1 MRHHGW
7 TLAFAFVVLTLPGI
21 AVAQTQSLASVAEAR
36 PAPATP
42 TRSETED
49 LRVELERLQ
58 EQLRQQSLLLES
70 YRKQLDELRRH
81 MAESAGA
88 EHRSAAEAVSS
99 AAPSSALPATS
110 VQTPAP
116 AAESSAP
123 LFWRLGTARATPG
136 GFLDFTAIFRSTNV
150 GSGIGTSFGSIP
162 FNNSAAGRLTETRFT
177 AQNSRLSLK
186 VETPAGHQELTGY
199 VEADFLGVDPPNAFV
214 TSNSHSFR
222 MRLYWV
228 SVRRGKWE
236 VLGGQS
242 WSLLTPNRRGLSAV
256 PADIFFSQD
265 MDTNYQVGLTWA
277 RQAQLRVLY
286 HPTGHWTLGA
296 SLENPQQYI
305 TPAVV
310 LPTAALG
317 SQFDSGSNAAAPNLH
332 PDLIVKM
339 AYDAAPGG
347 HNLHLEAGGLLR
359 SFKTFDPAASRTHT
373 LTGGG
378 ASAAVL
384 FEAVRNLRLIATAF
398 WSDGGGRYIFGLGP
412 DVVVRPDGTLSAVH
426 AGSGI
431 AGLEWQA
438 TPTWMFYSYYG
449 GAYFQRNYTS
459 TGNGFVGFGFPGS
472 STAANRVVQE
482 ATLGFVQTLW
492 RNPAAG
498 ALQLITQGS
507 YLARSPWSVAAGQPK
522 NAHLVMGYVD
532 LRYVLP

>member
-1 MRHHGW
+1 MRRHFGK
-7 TLAFAFVVLTLPGI
+7 LAFVVLTLPTI
-21 AVAQTQSLASVAEAR
+21 AAAQAPSLASAAVARSASG
-36 PAPATP
+36 ASV
-42 TRSETED
+42 RSETEE
-49 LRVELERLQ
+49 LRAELERLQ
-58 EQLRQQSLLLES
+58 EQLRQQSLLLER
-70 YRKQLDELRRH
+70 YRAQLDELRRQSN
-81 MAESAGA
+81 EPAGA
-88 EHRSAAEAVSS
+88 EHRSAADAAASAA
-99 AAPSSALPATS
+99 AAPSLPAA
-110 VQTPAP
+110 QGQAPAP
-116 AAESSAP
+116 AAESPAP
-123 LFWRLGTARATPG
+123 LFWRLGTARVTPG

-162 FNNSAAGRLTETRFT
+162 FNTSAAGRLTETRFT

-186 VETPAGHQELTGY
+186 VETPAGRQELTGY

-228 SVRRGKWE
+228 SVHRGKWE

-286 HPTGHWTLGA
+286 HPSSHWTLGA

-305 TPAVV
+305 TPGVV
-310 LPTAALG
+310 LPSPALG
-317 SQFDSGSNAAAPNLH
+317 SQFDAGSNAAAPNLH

-339 AYDAAPGG
+339 AYDATPAGR
-347 HNLHLEAGGLLR
+347 NLHVEAGGLLR
-359 SFKTFDPAASRTHT
+359 SFKTFDPAASSTHT

-378 ASAAVL
+378 VSAALL
-384 FEAVRNLRLIATAF
+384 FEAVRNLRLIATGF

-431 AGLEWQA
+431 AGLEWQV
-438 TPTWMFYSYYG
+438 TPAWLFYSYYG
-449 GAYFQRNYTS
+449 GAYFQRNYAS

-472 STAANRVVQE
+472 SSAANRTVQE
-482 ATLGFVQTLW
+482 ATLGFVRTLW
-492 RNPAAG
+492 RDPAAG

-507 YLARSPWSVAAGQPK
+507 YLTRSPWSVATGRPK